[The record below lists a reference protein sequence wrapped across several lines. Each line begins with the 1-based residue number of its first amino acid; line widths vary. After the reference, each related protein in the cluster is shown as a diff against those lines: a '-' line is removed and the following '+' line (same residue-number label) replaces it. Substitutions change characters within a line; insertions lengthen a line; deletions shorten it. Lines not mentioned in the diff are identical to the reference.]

1 MRETTVRDLFD
12 ILWRPFRWSGELS
25 SGMKKTIL
33 YKKKNKEN
41 TRKWSSYA
49 TTLIHRR
56 KNDVKISSSPRR
68 GTTRSRYTCTR
79 RSAPQQ
85 KSALRSAQLDI
96 RSTSGKVR
104 RHANKRTDTSP
115 RVAVK
120 LNKQ

>member
-68 GTTRSRYTCTR
+68 GTTRSRYTHVHAAVLPNKKAHCGQHSLIYEARQGRFVGMPT
-79 RSAPQQ
+79 SEQ
-85 KSALRSAQLDI
+85 I
-96 RSTSGKVR
+96 RH
-104 RHANKRTDTSP
+104 HA
-115 RVAVK
+115 
-120 LNKQ
+120 